1 MKINL
6 AQALKEKNRLAGEIT
21 NMWNLVQRENSCW
34 ENHTRCIDIRET
46 LETIGTYTEKLI
58 ELKTKIGK
66 ANKDNLENMYS
77 LEELKSKISK
87 LDGINTEEDVKYIG
101 MQETIKMVRTVEI
114 QESEILKMKKELQIE
129 CNRLQDALDSYNVRT
144 TIEFDTPLK

>member
-1 MKINL
+1 MKITL

-21 NMWNLVQRENSCW
+21 NLWNLVQRENSCW
-34 ENHTRCIDIRET
+34 ENHTRCIDIRQT

-77 LEELKSKISK
+77 LEELKNKISK
-87 LDGINTEEDVKYIG
+87 LDGIDTGEDIKFLGVREE
-101 MQETIKMVRTVEI
+101 TKMVRSAEVKA
-114 QESEILKMKKELQIE
+114 SEILKMKKALQIE
-129 CNRLQDALDSYNVRT
+129 CNRLQDALDAYNVRN
-144 TIEFDTPLK
+144 TIEFDTPLR

>member
-1 MKINL
+1 MKITL
-6 AQALKEKNRLAGEIT
+6 AQALKEKNRLAGEI
-21 NMWNLVQRENSCW
+21 NHLWSLVQRENSCW
-34 ENHTRCIDIRET
+34 DNHTRCIDIRET

-87 LDGINTEEDVKYIG
+87 LDGMETEEDVKYMG
-101 MQETIKMVRTVEI
+101 VQGTVKMVRSPDVTA
-114 QESEILKMKKELQIE
+114 SEVLKMKKELQIR
-129 CNRLQDALDSYNVRT
+129 CNQLQDALDTYNVRNS
-144 TIEFDTPLK
+144 IDFGTPLK

>member
-1 MKINL
+1 MKITL

-21 NMWNLVQRENSCW
+21 HLWNLVQRENSCW
-34 ENHTRCIDIRET
+34 DNHTRCIDIRET

-66 ANKDNLENMYS
+66 ANKDNLENMYT

-87 LDGINTEEDVKYIG
+87 LDGMDTEEPAWSPCQWG
-101 MQETIKMVRTVEI
+101 CE
-114 QESEILKMKKELQIE
+114 
-129 CNRLQDALDSYNVRT
+129 
-144 TIEFDTPLK
+144 